1 MERRLA
7 KEERQAEANVEQSA
21 KLQDLQ
27 LQLNLA
33 TKRVR

>member
-7 KEERQAEANVEQSA
+7 KEERHAEENVEQFA